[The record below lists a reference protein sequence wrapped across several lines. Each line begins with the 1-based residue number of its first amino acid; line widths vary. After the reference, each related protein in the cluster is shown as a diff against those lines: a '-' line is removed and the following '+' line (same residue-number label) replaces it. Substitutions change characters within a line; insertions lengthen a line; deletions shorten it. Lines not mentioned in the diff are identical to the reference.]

1 MAEGDA
7 QTEGYTVA
15 DALPFDVGGVDPG
28 VNLLVSGPAM
38 SGKRELVFGLL
49 APESVATDPI
59 VAMTTDDPAPRIHTG
74 FEDRG
79 VDIDPATFRVVD
91 ASGAPGDDDPTV
103 HRVNSPADLTGMGV
117 AFTKAVEEAGSPPR
131 LRLGFVSISTLLQ
144 YVDAERAFSF
154 LHVLSRRTSAA
165 GYLGVYSLDPTTHE
179 DRFVNVVTSIFD
191 AAIELR
197 EKDGSREVRVRG
209 LSGVTPEWT
218 EFPY

>member
-7 QTEGYTVA
+7 QSEYPLG
-15 DALPFDVGGVDPG
+15 DALPIDVGAFDPG
-28 VNLLVSGPAM
+28 MNLLVSGPAM
-38 SGKRELVFGLL
+38 SGKRQVVFDLL
-49 APESVATDPI
+49 APAASTDPI
-59 VAMTTDDPAPRIHTG
+59 VVMTTDDPAPRIHTE
-74 FEDRG
+74 FEDRQSC
-79 VDIDPATFRVVD
+79 ITPETFRIVD

-117 AFTKAVEEAGSPPR
+117 AFTEAVEAVGSPPR

-191 AAIELR
+191 AVIELR
-197 EKDGSREVRVRG
+197 EEDGNREVRVRG
-209 LSGVTPEWT
+209 LSGMAPEWT
-218 EFPY
+218 AFPY

>member
-7 QTEGYTVA
+7 QSEGYPLCDVLPLDV
-15 DALPFDVGGVDPG
+15 DALDPG
-28 VNLLVSGPAM
+28 MNVLVSGPAM
-38 SGKRELVFGLL
+38 SGKRDLVFDLL
-49 APESVATDPI
+49 APSEPTDPI
-59 VAMTTDDPAPRIHTG
+59 VVMTTDDPAPRIHAE

-79 VDIDPATFRVVD
+79 VRIDPETFRVVD

-117 AFTKAVEEAGSPPR
+117 AFTEAVEEVDSPPR

-197 EKDGSREVRVRG
+197 EEDGTREIRVRG
-209 LSGVTPEWT
+209 LPGVAAEWT